1 MVSLGS
7 PDKVRLDTDNLEMQA
22 SIQLNIEEE
31 ERKSKKDHVSYSEF
45 LQKLK
50 RFNPFLPNS
59 IMERL
64 YSDMDFGNLFYH

>member
-45 LQKLK
+45 L
-50 RFNPFLPNS
+50 
-59 IMERL
+59 
-64 YSDMDFGNLFYH
+64 